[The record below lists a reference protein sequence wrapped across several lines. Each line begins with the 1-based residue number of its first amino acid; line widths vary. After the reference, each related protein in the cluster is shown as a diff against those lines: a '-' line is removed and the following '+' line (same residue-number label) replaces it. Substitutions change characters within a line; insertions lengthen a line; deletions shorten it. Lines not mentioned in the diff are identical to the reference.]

1 MKITIERQYDIGT
14 CCGDET
20 LIWMK
25 EEVTPQELKRL
36 IDRCENIK
44 AITFKINNMTIC
56 AQKIH
61 FIWNVR
67 FPQIHII
74 RQFITVT
81 LRWGNFELKKFK
93 MLIKSGK
100 MQRFP

>member
-44 AITFKINNMTIC
+44 LQSSN
-56 AQKIH
+56 
-61 FIWNVR
+61 
-67 FPQIHII
+67 
-74 RQFITVT
+74 
-81 LRWGNFELKKFK
+81 
-93 MLIKSGK
+93 KS
-100 MQRFP
+100 